1 MTERTYLDFDVL
13 VEPAS
18 ATTYRAR
25 VLNSPVGET
34 RPVSVTIPFSAL
46 ELDNFLL
53 RIGRPRRYLVRS
65 EDAPEATAVREFG
78 GRLFDAVFHDQM
90 LSALTALRCTS
101 SAPPDLR
108 ATEDGV
114 SSMRGRVIGH
124 DTAARGVPAGGRRQ
138 RAGAGGGRG
147 HRRRVRRR

>member
-53 RIGRPRRYLVRS
+53 RIDAHDWSVSATIPVG
-65 EDAPEATAVREFG
+65 DAPTSVAVLPDGSRGYVTNLKEG
-78 GRLFDAVFHDQM
+78 
-90 LSALTALRCTS
+90 TLRVL
-101 SAPPDLR
+101 DL
-108 ATEDGV
+108 DG
-114 SSMRGRVIGH
+114 
-124 DTAARGVPAGGRRQ
+124 
-138 RAGAGGGRG
+138 
-147 HRRRVRRR
+147 